1 MGRVNV
7 IEYITIASTGNATDF
22 GDLTATRQDTSSLSN
37 STRNV
42 TGGGEESS
50 GVNKIEFVTI
60 ATTGNAT
67 DFGDLTVA
75 RNRFGSCSSST
86 RGIWSGGDDGAKSN
100 VKANDVLT
108 IKQAFSIPKS
118 ADSYR
123 YDILFINGPQCDMK
137 F

>member
-67 DFGDLTVA
+67 DFGDLLAA
-75 RNRFGSCSSST
+75 RHRAAGCSNAT
-86 RGIWSGGDDGAKSN
+86 RGLFMGGE
-100 VKANDVLT
+100 V
-108 IKQAFSIPKS
+108 
-118 ADSYR
+118 
-123 YDILFINGPQCDMK
+123 
-137 F
+137 